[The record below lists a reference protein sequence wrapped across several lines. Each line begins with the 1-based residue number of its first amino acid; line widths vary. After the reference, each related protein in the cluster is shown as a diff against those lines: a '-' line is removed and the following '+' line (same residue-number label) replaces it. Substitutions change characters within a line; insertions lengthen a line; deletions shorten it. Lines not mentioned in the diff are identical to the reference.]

1 MATIGNTYL
10 NLIDM
15 MKATEDGKTIATIIE
30 LLNATN
36 PILDDAIAIECN
48 MGTFHRHTIRTGLP
62 AVTWGELYKGT
73 PQSKSSK
80 QQVDDTT
87 GFLEALSTVDTRLLD
102 ISPNA
107 AGVRLGEAKSFLEA
121 MSQEMASS
129 IFYRSTATAPETI
142 LGLSARYGVKGGGGA
157 GNQIV
162 DAGGTG
168 SDNSSI
174 WFVTWGEDTTA
185 LLYPKGTQAGIKRED
200 MGKQRILDASGN
212 PFYAMEEKF
221 TWHAGIT
228 VKDFRWNARI
238 ANISAAAMAAG
249 TLKLYDYLA
258 AGYYKL
264 QGRRVARPGANIAGS
279 PASSLGRTV
288 IYMNRDTLAY
298 LDQLGR
304 NAGASDTFIRLRPME
319 IAGEEIMTYRGIP
332 IREVDALLSTEAR
345 VV

>member
-10 NLIDM
+10 NLVDM
-15 MKATEDGKTIATIIE
+15 MQGTEDGKQIATIIE
-30 LLNATN
+30 LLNLTN
-36 PILDDAIAIECN
+36 PILDDAIAQECN

-62 AVTWGELYKGT
+62 TVSWGEIYKGT

-107 AGVRLGEAKSFLEA
+107 AGVRLQEARGFLEA
-121 MSQEMASS
+121 MSQEMATS

-142 LGLSARYGVKGGGGA
+142 LGLSARYGIKGGAGA

-162 DAGGTG
+162 DAGGVG
-168 SDNSSI
+168 SDNASI
-174 WFVTWGEDTTA
+174 WFITWSEDTTT
-185 LLYPKGTQAGIKRED
+185 LLYPRGTQAGIKRED
-200 MGKQRILDASGN
+200 MGKQRILDANGN

-221 TWHAGIT
+221 IWHMGLA
-228 VKDFRWNARI
+228 VKDFRFNARV
-238 ANISAAAMAAG
+238 ANISMAGLAAG
-249 TLKLYDYLA
+249 TVKLYDFMA
-258 AGYYKL
+258 QAYYKL
-264 QGRRVARPGANIAGS
+264 QGRRTGRPGANIQG
-279 PASSLGRTV
+279 PNGPSLGRTV
-288 IYMNRDTLAY
+288 CYMNRDVLAY

-304 NAGASDTFIRLRPME
+304 NAGASDNFLRLTT
-319 IAGEEIMTYRGIP
+319 GEEQGKQILYYRDIP

>member
-15 MKATEDGKTIATIIE
+15 MKSTEDGKTIATVIE
-30 LLNATN
+30 LLNLTN
-36 PILDDAIAIECN
+36 PILDDAIAVECN

-62 AVTWGELYKGT
+62 SVSWGQLYQGT
-73 PQSKSSK
+73 PQSKSAK

-107 AGVRLGEAKSFLEA
+107 NGVRLQEAKAFLEA
-121 MSQEMASS
+121 MNQEMATS
-129 IFYRSTATAPETI
+129 IFYSSTATAPEKI
-142 LGLSARYGVKGGGGA
+142 LGLSARYGVLGGSGA

-168 SDNSSI
+168 SDNTSI
-174 WFVTWGEDTTA
+174 WFVTWGDEQTH
-185 LLYPKGTQAGIKRED
+185 LLYPRGTQAGIKRED

-212 PFYAMEEKF
+212 PYYAMEEKF
-221 TWHAGIT
+221 TWHNGVA
-228 VKDFRWNARI
+228 VKDWRWNARV
-238 ANISAAAMAAG
+238 ANIDVSDMAAG
-249 TLKLYDYLA
+249 TVKLYDHLA
-258 AGYYKL
+258 KAYYKL
-264 QGRRVARPGANIAGS
+264 QGRKVRRPGSNIKDQADQ
-279 PASSLGRTV
+279 GRTV
-288 IYMNRDTLAY
+288 IYMNRDALAY

-304 NAGASDTFIRLRPME
+304 NAGSSDNFIRLRPME
-319 IAGEEIMTYRGIP
+319 IEGQEVMTYRGLP
-332 IREVDALLSTEAR
+332 IRETDAILNTEAR

>member
-10 NLIDM
+10 NLVDM
-15 MKATEDGKTIATIIE
+15 MKATEDGKQIATVIE
-30 LLNATN
+30 LLNLTN
-36 PILDDAIAIECN
+36 PILNDAIAVECN

-62 AVTWGELYKGT
+62 SVSWGEIYKGT

-107 AGVRLGEAKSFLEA
+107 NGVRLQEAKGFLEA
-121 MSQEMASS
+121 MNQEMASS

-142 LGLSARYGVKGGGGA
+142 LGLSARYGVKGGAGA

-162 DAGGTG
+162 DAGGVG

-174 WFVTWGEDTTA
+174 WFVTWGEDTTH
-185 LLYPKGTQAGIKRED
+185 LLYPRGTQAGVKRED
-200 MGKQRILDASGN
+200 MGKQRILDAQGN

-221 TWHAGIT
+221 TWHMGIA
-228 VKDFRWNARI
+228 VKDFRYNSRI
-238 ANISAAAMAAG
+238 ANISAAAMTAG
-249 TLKLYDYLA
+249 TLKLYDFLA
-258 AGYYKL
+258 AAYYKL
-264 QGRRVARPGANIAGS
+264 QGRRVSRPGSTLTGQGG
-279 PASSLGRTV
+279 LGRTV
-288 IYMNRDTLAY
+288 IYMNRDVLAY

-304 NAGASDTFIRLRPME
+304 NAGSSDNFIRLRPME
-319 IAGEEIMTYRGIP
+319 VAGEEIMTYRGIP
-332 IREVDALLSTEAR
+332 IRETDALLNTEAR